1 MNILGKEGPRV
12 VRKAIWHMLVAGLA
26 GFGFYGQAYAFEVT
40 GDGDL
45 AVRWDNTLKYS
56 AMRRLK
62 DPSPGLTNPPPG
74 NLAGKNFDDGDRN
87 FNKGL
92 VSSRLDLLSEL
103 DVTYKG
109 SAGVRLSGAAWYD
122 AVYNRSNDNNS
133 QATVNS
139 ASVPAGEFT
148 DATRRIMGNKAELLD
163 AFVFGHGD
171 LGGLASSGRFGKH
184 TVLYGE
190 TLFFGSN
197 GIAGGQAPVD
207 VIKALSVPNSQF
219 KEILM
224 PVEQLSGQIQVTSNV
239 SVAGYYQLK
248 WKKARIP
255 ASGSYFSNFDPVDAG
270 GEQGYLFTGA
280 PAPFGPL
287 TTITRAT
294 SDIKAKDSGQ
304 GGLQLRLRPENMD
317 VDLGFYAIR
326 YHEKTPQFYIYPL
339 GAAAPIPALAALP
352 HTYKLVYPENISSF
366 GTSFSTVLGDANV
379 AGELSMRRNTPLVS
393 RLALLTP
400 AQALTADN
408 DTNPAYA
415 VGNSAHLN
423 LSAMTTL
430 PQTALWEGGFAM
442 VEVGWN
448 RRTSITKNPE
458 MLDLNV
464 ERDAWGFRFVV
475 EPAYYQVLPGLDIS
489 IPIGLGYNPRG
500 KSSVVSGFN
509 GGVDKGGDVSIGING
524 EYEKTWK
531 LSVKYVHYLGDEN
544 VKSIPYTQAIL
555 MNSFAQTMKDRD
567 FLSFSVQCA
576 F

>member
-1 MNILGKEGPRV
+1 MNILGTEDPRV
-12 VRKAIWHMLVAGLA
+12 VRRAIWRVVVAGLA
-26 GFGFYGQAYAFEVT
+26 TICSCGQVHAFEVT
-40 GDGDL
+40 GDGDV

-56 AMRRLK
+56 VIQRLK
-62 DPSPGLTNPPPG
+62 DPSPGLVNPPPG
-74 NLAGKNFDDGDRN
+74 NIAGLNFDDGDRN
-87 FNKGL
+87 LGKGI
-92 VSSRLDLLSEL
+92 VSNRLDWLSEL
-103 DVTYKG
+103 DVAYKG
-109 SAGVRLSGAAWYD
+109 WAGFRLSGAAWYD
-122 AVYNRSNDNNS
+122 SVYNRSNDNRS

-139 ASVPAGEFT
+139 ASVPAGQFT
-148 DATRRIMGNKAELLD
+148 EGTRNLMGKKAELLD
-163 AFVFGHGD
+163 AFVFAQGD
-171 LGGLASSGRFGKH
+171 LGGMASSGRFGKH

-207 VIKALSVPNSQF
+207 VVKALSVPNAQF

-239 SVAGYYQLK
+239 SIGGYYQLK

-270 GEQGYLFTGA
+270 GERGFLFTGA
-280 PAPFGPL
+280 PAPFGPM
-287 TTITRAT
+287 TTITRAANI
-294 SDIKAKDSGQ
+294 DAKNSGQ
-304 GGLQLRLRPENMD
+304 GGLQLRWRPEGMEAD
-317 VDLGFYAIR
+317 FGFYATR
-326 YHEKTPQFYIYPL
+326 YHDKTPQFYIYPL
-339 GAAAPIPALAALP
+339 GAAAPIPPLAALP

-366 GTSFSTVLGDANV
+366 GASFSTVLGDANV
-379 AGELSMRRNTPLVS
+379 AGELSIRRNTPLVS

-408 DTNPAYA
+408 DANPAYA

-423 LSAMTTL
+423 LSAMMSL
-430 PQTALWEGGFAM
+430 PHTALWEGGFAM
-442 VEVGWN
+442 AEVGWN
-448 RRTSITKNPE
+448 RRTGITKNPG

-475 EPAYYQVLPGLDIS
+475 EPAYYQVLPGLDITV
-489 IPIGLGYNPRG
+489 PIGLGYNPRG

-544 VKSIPYTQAIL
+544 VKSIPYTPAIL
-555 MNSFAQTMKDRD
+555 MNSFAQTLKDRD
-567 FLSFSVQCA
+567 FLSFSIQRA